1 VADVQDVEHARARVA
16 EDVAELKQQLS
27 AENLK
32 DRALDAAE
40 RSVESI
46 AGRVLRRLGQLPKT
60 LAAAGRAHP
69 RKTAGAAAL
78 LLTLGI
84 WRWRARRS

>member
-1 VADVQDVEHARARVA
+1 MADVHDVENARARVA
-16 EDVAELKQQLS
+16 EDVAELKEQLS

-46 AGRVLRRLGQLPKT
+46 AARALRRLRQLPRT

-69 RKTAGAAAL
+69 GKAAGAAAV